1 MVNVSVNLLK
11 NHRTLSE
18 RDYLRERQMLRLS
31 VLVMVVVVFISIAL
45 SIWNFLLSRRLLSIE
60 EAIST
65 ASREMQGLTEA
76 NAQQIY
82 LKSRLKLITTFLDER
97 SISREALQSVFSLNI
112 PGATISSAAF
122 LSDSIIAVQVTAR
135 SASILNDVISY
146 YQGDSSFFTQ
156 VVSRGVSRAKDGT
169 YQLELELT
177 IPKGGSNG

>member
-18 RDYLRERQMLRLS
+18 RDYLRERQIFRLS
-31 VLVMVVVVFISIAL
+31 VLVLVIAVFITIAL
-45 SIWNFLLSRRLLSIE
+45 SIWNFWLSRRLVDIE
-60 EAIST
+60 SAIST
-65 ASREMQGLTEA
+65 ASKEMQSLTEA

-97 SISREALQSVFSLNI
+97 SVSREALQSVFSLNI

-122 LSDSIIAVQVTAR
+122 LSDSVIAIQVTAG
-135 SASILNDVISY
+135 SATILNNVVAY

-156 VVSRGVSRAKDGT
+156 VVSRGVSRSKDGT

-177 IPKGGSNG
+177 IPKGGK